1 MSKFINL
8 LIILFFFFAVGIS
21 YAKEPSIESY
31 NYNKCNNEVTF
42 KMLYGVQKN
51 VGGVCSNYEDEI
63 RSGSIYLTVDGT
75 PHQIARMAYSSSS
88 SSIPAGY
95 NKVFQSYG
103 SNSNWV
109 FFDEKY
115 SWVNVTFLERNEH
128 DDDCVAQD
136 GDRYEHY
143 VRVSIAIPEGYSG
156 DGQSISVKISGNW
169 DGSSDFSHES
179 NTESTPTIPK
189 VDTPLELKPECDGV
203 VLKWGQPS
211 FICTNASYLVYRDGA
226 LLNGSSPNNFNTLE
240 YKDYN
245 VTYDDNDDHLYEVK
259 VRFNSRV
266 YDYGR
271 PASVSGNPIKNFD
284 SSDYFESVELST
296 TSLCNR
302 KVRLQWE
309 IDDHVDVDYFVVDRG
324 STDSFDAPIS
334 TTITQTLGTISFDD
348 NQLDFNTDYY
358 YRIKAIDNCG
368 NTTYTKASQTQYV
381 MFEGPPSQPVI
392 EQVNPAT
399 DGTDHA
405 TITWS
410 YPADGTP
417 VDYFQVYRRDQG
429 GAGSARS
436 GQLDAD
442 VFSFVDDGLNNC
454 FEYEYWVVAGKECF
468 DDVSSM
474 RVEQV
479 ISFNTD
485 LNGFD
490 DFSASK
496 YYFNDRVSLEWEV
509 SDDNQASEIVVY
521 RKRAGSEDSP
531 EIIKRL
537 NIQSSTFDDYDTDP
551 GVLYSYGLLAISCPE
566 YKPSKDE
573 IDAMVA
579 DTGVYSE
586 TGIINGKISYE
597 GGNAVE
603 GVRVLA
609 TPSDGENRGVSL
621 SMAGN
626 QLTIP
631 LEQEDENWFP
641 EEWTLSFWFRLHN
654 KSSSQSIMHVAD
666 GTDFIEIKPLEGGT
680 VSFDELEYEE
690 VTQVEGEIDELV
702 GFMLPTGEIKSYVDQ
717 STIAYLHGNNF
728 LEYYKEE
735 IKGVSSGDTL
745 YDFTTSEP
753 WLLKQADQLFL
764 LNEEN
769 TTIAVAD
776 STIGILQGDTVYEA
790 FDSDFV
796 LAFIDNDRLYQANH
810 FNIAYTLGDRYAY
823 IKGNEMIF
831 ASDTTIRAEIID
843 DVVYA
848 DGEPIHL
855 INGQNIFYVSYD
867 HLTDKLVRGKR
878 FARKQPNTTDPAIAF
893 DVMLIEKS
901 ITEEIRKGTQLGLVS
916 TDRTKVF
923 ETTSGFGLI
932 NHLINE
938 TGKLST
944 VVVQDTL
951 VFVPE
956 STPIFDIQGQ
966 TLVNSTSDDVE
977 FVFNA
982 QEDTLYSV
990 VVRAGTVDH
999 MDFVTD
1005 NATGAYI
1012 YYLGESVD
1020 GDRQVY
1026 QAVDNQVSSIE
1037 SRVVDTYSKEAYQ
1050 AEVKLMGGNL
1060 SSLSALLS
1068 PELYLGE
1075 FNNLMLTYNGQEL
1088 VYYVNG
1094 NSIDTVQVT
1103 DLNSLFRKNDQ
1114 QLKFGEYD
1122 GIQDET
1128 LLWSEAK
1135 DSAQVKKDYNRY
1147 LSGGEE
1153 HLVGYWRLDEK
1164 VSTHAFDASYTLDN
1178 TGKKKFNAHHAT
1190 IDLDQWSNIVPEQED
1205 LSFTAFT
1212 DDEGNYSIQ
1221 SIIYAG
1227 SGNNFKL
1234 VPIFGTHRFEPSNKV
1249 LFIGPGQQIQN
1260 EKNFTDRSAFRV
1272 TGTVKFDPKIL
1283 GFATSDDPAAPNCY
1297 VEGVKFYIDNQPVLT
1312 DANFYTTGKD
1322 GRFEIDV
1329 PIGNHTLRVEKDK
1342 HTFALSTWPPTGT
1355 YNFQDE
1361 IHDLVF
1367 YDNTTRTLI
1376 GKVVGGSTEGE
1387 KISGEGTT
1395 VNNIGKAEIKLKSIG
1410 KTCFETI
1417 VETNPITGEYK
1428 VDLPPFR
1435 YNIVDLRVPSQ
1446 EAGFNRELR
1455 KLAES
1460 SIDLSRNDISKD
1472 SVICLENCQV
1482 SNEKIYYHVVRDFV
1496 YREPAQINVFSAT
1509 NSDPNYLGDEQY
1521 DEIFRGENVDVM
1533 GLPYDVYTTN
1543 SVIVWNISI
1552 TEDYYNMD
1560 DPAGVVHY
1568 PDTIRNENVIVDND
1582 MTGQLTEHELSEGYV
1597 RYVFTPSQ
1605 SSILYD
1611 RVNPFESFTKTV
1623 QVRTENGQTWREKT
1637 DLYKGYVFG
1646 GSAENDQRSFY
1657 TVTNEEQ
1664 EYQVVDF
1671 ILRDPPGS
1679 QSYAGLAE
1687 KTKITKVRKSSY
1699 EGGFIHESALSF
1711 GAKNKFEGNTPVL
1724 SWETTDF
1731 KSYAGGRAKTTQTRE
1746 AEEVSV
1752 HFFETDLEF
1761 ETSKD
1766 NKNTGAGSDLFIG
1779 NAMNV
1784 YVSPLYVTRL
1794 VSLETCDSTNIECF
1808 PDISFTIEGD
1818 PYTIG
1823 RQRAIGA
1830 SLEEKETY
1838 FYYTQRQLEQL
1849 IDDLDRDAG
1858 LVDTTSVEGKVTAS
1872 RLKNQS
1878 RIWKSAI
1885 GQNEYEKLIAK
1896 YNLDNNADPDL
1907 NVENI
1912 SFGYGSNIDRKYTVG
1927 VSNSLSSKKAF
1938 STYIGLELNL
1948 EFSFFGVY
1956 THFNLKTGGS
1966 VFASEV
1972 EMAEESSQQE
1982 MHFSLKDD
1990 DPGDQYSVD
1999 VILNNY
2005 PTSSSEGNEL
2015 ANIYDTFLD
2024 GGVPNGFG
2032 QIEDVDAESH
2042 YTPIEKSD
2050 YINPIFITRGGR
2062 TSCPHEPEES
2072 AKYLSYMK
2080 YEWLEDLE
2088 DKGIIDGFSL
2098 REDEPLAFD
2107 IHENSSADYVLNY
2120 GTFQRDQPGFRIEP
2134 RVQSGIPWDGL
2145 KRATFDVYFENLNAE
2160 DTIRTYK
2167 LLVDQRTTGAGPTI
2181 RLDGERFIKGTDIA
2195 LYGGEQ
2201 LKKSITIR
2209 PVVDVY
2215 DYEDIV
2221 VYLVAGCQFDFG
2233 QDLDFQEDIYARDT
2247 LSVYFDPVC
2256 PLATNISP
2264 SENWIINNQ
2273 SEPKLQVEIQ
2283 ETEYYFENHDKI
2295 ILQFKAAYQ
2304 SDEDWVDVVVWSRD
2318 QDEIDTQVAIGED
2331 YRFMPTEQNYIVYD
2345 WDAEAY
2351 NLPDGRYQI
2360 RWYYHCINGLDSFS
2374 TPINGEIDRTS
2385 PHAFGRPSPADG
2397 VLSPNDEIILTLNE
2411 PIESGLVDREFI
2423 SVKGKINGTELTHPV
2438 SIRFSDSESDQVVIP
2453 NIQLKQTPVT
2463 VEMWIKRDEA
2473 FATREQEIFSHGEP
2487 GGTQLSLQLLAG
2499 GKLKLSLND
2508 NELISDSPVSLD
2520 NWSHIAFSID
2530 PNENKAALYHNA
2542 TLVGFKENFVAMH
2555 YAIGSLVLGGQ
2566 GATSLTANVHEF
2578 RLWNKYKTAADLA
2591 QNFYKDLVGREAGLL
2606 GYWQLNEGSG
2616 DLAEDKVQA
2625 RHAQVEA
2632 AWWAEPASMSFD
2644 FDGSNQ
2650 VELPSTAFL
2659 NDEDFTVEFWFKISG
2674 TSSSDSLTL
2683 MSNGQSEGLDWEIS
2697 INTYGQMV
2705 LLHNGSFYMLSDQSL
2720 FDEKWHHFALVVN
2733 RVGQTKAYVDKKV
2746 SATFA
2751 AEFFSGFG
2759 GPKVVLG
2766 ARLSYSSFGNELLT
2780 KRFSGQVDEFRIWRM
2795 AKQTEQIERLANHKL
2810 EGNEFGLVRYLPFE
2824 DYDEF
2829 LRISQGTLSCFDEY
2843 ELGEE
2848 ATSNHE
2854 LFSVENPGII
2864 LKPYETPV
2872 YFDYSV
2878 NGDKII
2884 ITLDEEN
2891 PATIENCI
2899 LDISVSNLIDQNGN
2913 VMNSP
2918 VTWSVFVDRN
2928 QVTWEERVVSIE
2940 KEIGESLKFKSKLV
2954 NTGGEI
2960 QNFTI
2965 DNLPTWLSAVPSFGA
2980 VSPNSDQEIE
2990 FTVNSGL
2997 NIGHYE
3003 QPLHLRTDFGFNE
3016 SLLLNLKVSQKLP
3029 EDWTFVPEDFQ
3040 YSMSFIGQ
3048 VMIKDV
3054 YSIDEEDRV
3063 GVFVNNEMRGMA
3075 QLQYQEVYDSY
3086 QVFLSAYSNS
3096 PSIGET
3102 LDFRIWD
3109 ASEGKVLTS
3118 IEIPEIDENPV
3129 AFVQNEIFGTPSS
3142 PITFLSENKV
3152 LFTIDK
3158 PQGWKWVSFNL
3169 DSDDLKRT
3177 RNLFE
3182 GEDLSDGDRFLSMQN
3197 VDVYDRTSDLWIG
3210 GLAGDNLA
3218 PSAGGLELS
3227 EAYRIYSDKPIEIK
3241 LSGKPV
3247 ETLSRSIHLYSPT
3260 SLVKSRMWN
3269 WMAFLGQE
3277 NMEINEALASLQPSD
3292 GDIIKSQYAF
3302 AIYDPVLKWIGNL
3315 EFLAPGQGYM
3325 IRVAEDQ
3332 LLTFPQTGLIN
3343 GRSMTS
3349 AVSAYYEEVNFDPH
3363 LYRENMN
3370 MVVKIVGLDINKA
3383 TPVLEVYHKGELRG
3397 TAKVKEVNGEQLYY
3411 LTVYGN
3417 QDERLDYHVSYD
3429 GHSYPLQETNS
3440 FEPASVMGSK
3450 QDPIIMSYI
3459 DNENINLGLQAFP
3472 NPFENKVKFVFELD
3486 DQGFTELRVFSLD
3499 GRILLDREFI
3509 GNSHEVVEFD
3519 WDGTDDFGSALPSGT
3534 YLVRFHS
3541 SDLEKGQLI
3550 IKE

>member
-1 MSKFINL
+1 MKKLFSALAIVFL
-8 LIILFFFFAVGIS
+8 SLISLSRLDA
-21 YAKEPSIESY
+21 
-31 NYNKCNNEVTF
+31 
-42 KMLYGVQKN
+42 
-51 VGGVCSNYEDEI
+51 
-63 RSGSIYLTVDGT
+63 
-75 PHQIARMAYSSSS
+75 
-88 SSIPAGY
+88 
-95 NKVFQSYG
+95 QS
-103 SNSNWV
+103 
-109 FFDEKY
+109 F
-115 SWVNVTFLERNEH
+115 
-128 DDDCVAQD
+128 
-136 GDRYEHY
+136 
-143 VRVSIAIPEGYSG
+143 
-156 DGQSISVKISGNW
+156 
-169 DGSSDFSHES
+169 SDFSYDQCKNQVKFKMQISSHYHGVGACGSASYADEYHNGNIDIVVNGSTHKRIFDLSWENGHKQKTGWQAVHVSGEANRTVYFRKASGISASISSSYNSEGGIYCGLLHTYGHKRQYYVDVTIDLPADVTGEGQTIRAFFEGHWDSDTGNYRSWES
-179 NTESTPTIPK
+179 EQKQTPNIPR
-189 VDTPLELKPECDGV
+189 VANQLELKSECDGV
-203 VLKWGQPS
+203 SLKWGKPS
-211 FICTNASYLVYRDGA
+211 FTCTNASYLVYRDGV
-226 LLNGSSPNNFNTLE
+226 LLNGANPNDFNTLE

-245 VTYDDNDDHLYEVK
+245 VAYDDNDDHDYEVK

-266 YDYGR
+266 YDYGL
-271 PASVSGNPIKNFD
+271 PTSVSGNPIKNFD

-296 TSLCNR
+296 TSLCNQA
-302 KVRLQWE
+302 VRLQWE
-309 IDDHVDVDYFVVDRG
+309 IDDHVDVDYFVVERG
-324 STDSFDAPIS
+324 LTDNFDTPIS
-334 TTITQTLGTISFDD
+334 TTITQTFGTISFDD

-358 YRIKAIDNCG
+358 YRIRAVDNCG
-368 NTTYTKASQTQYV
+368 NVTYTKASQTQYV

-392 EQVNPAT
+392 DQVNPAT
-399 DGTDHA
+399 DGTDQA
-405 TITWS
+405 TITWT
-410 YPADGTP
+410 YPEDGTP

-429 GAGSARS
+429 GSGSARS
-436 GQLDAD
+436 EKLDAD

-468 DDVSSM
+468 DDASSM
-474 RVEQV
+474 RIEQV

-485 LNGFD
+485 LNGFK
-490 DFSASK
+490 DFAVSK

-521 RKRAGSEDSP
+521 RKRAGSDDSP

-537 NIQSSTFDDYDTDP
+537 DIQSSTFDDYDTDP
-551 GVLYSYGLLAISCPE
+551 GVLYRYGLLAISCPE

-573 IDAMVA
+573 IDAMVT

-586 TGIINGKISYE
+586 TGIINGKITYE

-621 SMAGN
+621 SMSGN
-626 QLTIP
+626 QLAIP
-631 LEQEDENWFP
+631 LENEEDNWFP
-641 EEWTLSFWFRLHN
+641 DEWTLSFWFRLHD
-654 KSSSQSIMHVAD
+654 KSSAQTIMNVSD
-666 GTDFIEIKPLEGGT
+666 GTDFLEIKPLEGSQ
-680 VSFDELEYEE
+680 VSFDELEYSQ
-690 VTQVEGEIDELV
+690 VTNIVGGVDELV
-702 GFMLPTGEIKSYVDQ
+702 GFMLPTGEIKSYRDQ
-717 STIAYLHGNNF
+717 STIGHLNGDDF
-728 LEYYKEE
+728 LEYSKEE
-735 IKGVSSGDTL
+735 IKGVASGDTI
-745 YDFTTSEP
+745 YDFTNREP
-753 WLLKQADQLFL
+753 WLLRQAEQWFE
-764 LNEEN
+764 LNEKN

-776 STIGILQGDTVYEA
+776 STLGVLQGDTVYEA

-796 LAFIDNDRLYQANH
+796 LAFIDNDKLYQAKH
-810 FNIAYTLGDRYAY
+810 FNISYNLGDQYAF
-823 IKGNEMIF
+823 IKDNEMVFSNDI
-831 ASDTTIRAEIID
+831 TIKAEIID

-855 INGQNIFYVSYD
+855 IIGQNIFYVSFD
-867 HLTDKLVRGKR
+867 HLTNKLVRGRR
-878 FARKQPNTTDPAIAF
+878 FARKIPNTTDSEIAF

-901 ITEEIRKGTQLGLVS
+901 ITEEIRKGSLLGLMS
-916 TDRTKVF
+916 SDRTKVF
-923 ETTSGFGLI
+923 ETTSGLGLI
-932 NHLINE
+932 SHLIDE
-938 TGKLST
+938 TGT
-944 VVVQDTL
+944 VATAVYEDAT

-956 STPIFDIQGQ
+956 STASFNSQGH
-966 TLVNSTSDDVE
+966 TLIGSSGITE
-977 FVFNA
+977 FVFSTD
-982 QEDTLYSV
+982 QDTLYSV
-990 VVRAGTVDH
+990 RLREGTLDDT
-999 MDFVTD
+999 DFVTD
-1005 NATGAYI
+1005 NATGEYL
-1012 YYLGESVD
+1012 YYLGETTN

-1026 QAVDNQVSSIE
+1026 KAVDEAVTSVVSH
-1037 SRVVDTYSKEAYQ
+1037 VVDTYTKEAFQ
-1050 AEVKLMGGNL
+1050 AEVKVLGGSL
-1060 SSLSALLS
+1060 SSPASLVS
-1068 PELYLGE
+1068 PELYLNE
-1075 FNNLMLTYNGQEL
+1075 YNNLMLTYDGDQL
-1088 VYYVNG
+1088 IYFVNG
-1094 NSIDTVQVT
+1094 NSIDTVEVAN
-1103 DLNSLFRKNDQ
+1103 LNNLFDRDDQ
-1114 QLKFGEYD
+1114 ILTFGSYD

-1135 DSAQVKKDYNRY
+1135 DSLQVKKDFNRY
-1147 LSGGEE
+1147 LSGGEK

-1164 VSTHAFDASYTLDN
+1164 VSTHAFDASYTLDH
-1178 TGKKKFNAHHAT
+1178 TGKKKFNRHHGT
-1190 IDLDQWSNIVPEQED
+1190 IDLDEWSNVVPEQED

-1212 DDEGNYSIQ
+1212 DQDGNYSIQ

-1234 VPIFGTHRFEPSNKV
+1234 VPTLGTHRFEPSNKV

-1260 EKNFTDRSAFRV
+1260 EKDFTDRSAFKV

-1283 GFATSDDPAAPNCY
+1283 GFTTSDDPAAPNCY

-1342 HTFALSTWPPTGT
+1342 HSFALDTWPPTGS

-1361 IHDLVF
+1361 VHDLVF

-1376 GKVVGGSTEGE
+1376 GKVVGGSTEGA
-1387 KISGEGTT
+1387 KTTGEGTAL
-1395 VNNIGKAEIKLKSIG
+1395 NNIGKAQIKLKSIG
-1410 KTCFETI
+1410 KSCFETI
-1417 VETNPITGEYK
+1417 VETHPMTGEYK

-1435 YNIVDLRVPSQ
+1435 YNVVDLSVPSQ
-1446 EAGFNRELR
+1446 EADFNRELR
-1455 KLAES
+1455 RLAEA
-1460 SIDLSRNDISKD
+1460 SIDLSRNDIVKD
-1472 SVICLENCQV
+1472 SVICLENCEV
-1482 SNEKIYYHVVRDFV
+1482 ANEKIYYHLVRDFV

-1509 NSDPNYLGDEQY
+1509 NSDPNYLGDQLY
-1521 DEIFRGENVDVM
+1521 DEIFRGENVDVQ

-1543 SVIVWNISI
+1543 SVIVWDISI
-1552 TEDYYNMD
+1552 TEDYYNKD
-1560 DPAGVVHY
+1560 DPTEVIHY
-1568 PDTIRNENVIVDND
+1568 PDTIRNEKVTVDND
-1582 MTGQLTEHELSEGYV
+1582 MTGQTTEHDLSEGFV
-1597 RYVFTPSQ
+1597 RYTFSPSQ

-1611 RVNPFESFTKTV
+1611 RVNPFESFTKTI
-1623 QVRTENGQTWREKT
+1623 QVRSENGQTWRDKGNI
-1637 DLYKGYVFG
+1637 YKGYVFG

-1657 TVTNEEQ
+1657 TVTNEGQ

-1731 KSYAGGRAKTTQTRE
+1731 KSYAGPRAKTTQTRE

-1808 PDISFTIEGD
+1808 TDINFTIEGD

-1858 LVDTTSVEGKVTAS
+1858 LVDTTSLEGKVTAS
-1872 RLKNQS
+1872 RLRNQS

-1907 NVENI
+1907 SAENI
-1912 SFGYGSNIDRKYTVG
+1912 SFGYGSNVDRKYTVG

-2005 PTSSSEGNEL
+2005 PTSFSEGNEL
-2015 ANIYDTFLD
+2015 ANIYDTFQD
-2024 GGVPNGFG
+2024 GRLPNGFG
-2032 QIEDVDAESH
+2032 QIDDVDAESH
-2042 YTPIEKSD
+2042 YTPVDKSD

-2080 YEWLEDLE
+2080 YEWLQDLE
-2088 DKGIIDGFSL
+2088 SKGIINGFSL
-2098 REDEPLAFD
+2098 SEKEPLAYD
-2107 IHENSSADYVLNY
+2107 IHENSNADYVLNY

-2160 DTIRTYK
+2160 DTVRTYK

-2181 RLDGERFIKGTDIA
+2181 RLDGERFVKGTDIA

-2221 VYLVAGCQFDFG
+2221 IYLVAGCQFDFG

-2256 PLATNISP
+2256 PMATNISP

-2304 SDEDWVDVVVWSRD
+2304 SDEDWVDAVVWSRD

-2345 WDAEAY
+2345 WDVEAY

-2360 RWYYHCINGLDSFS
+2360 RWYYHCSNGLESFS
-2374 TPINGEIDRTS
+2374 VPINGEIDRTS

-2438 SIRFSDSESDQVVIP
+2438 SVRFSDSESDQVVIH
-2453 NIQLKQTPVT
+2453 NIQLKQMPVT

-2473 FATREQEIFSHGEP
+2473 FATREQEIFSHSEP
-2487 GGTQLSLQLLAG
+2487 GGTQLSLRLLAG

-2508 NELISDSPVSLD
+2508 NELISDNPVSLE

-2530 PNENKAALYHNA
+2530 PNDNKAALYHNA
-2542 TLVGFKENFVAMH
+2542 TLVGFDENFVAMH
-2555 YAIGSLVLGGQ
+2555 YATGPLVLGGQ
-2566 GATSLTANVHEF
+2566 GATSLTANMHEF
-2578 RLWNKYKTAADLA
+2578 RLWNKYRTAANLA

-2606 GYWQLNEGSG
+2606 GYWPLNEGSG

-2632 AWWAEPASMSFD
+2632 DWWAVPASMSFD
-2644 FDGSNQ
+2644 FNGSNQ

-2659 NDEDFTVEFWFKISG
+2659 HDEDFTVEFWFKISG
-2674 TSSSDSLTL
+2674 TSSLDSLTL
-2683 MSNGQSEGLDWEIS
+2683 MSNGQSEGLDWEIFV
-2697 INTYGQMV
+2697 NTHGQME
-2705 LLHNGSFYMLSDQSL
+2705 LLHNGSFYMLSDQPL

-2759 GPKVVLG
+2759 GPKVLLG

-2795 AKQTEQIERLANHKL
+2795 AKQTEQIERLANYKL
-2810 EGNEFGLVRYLPFE
+2810 EGNEFGLVRYMPFE
-2824 DYDEF
+2824 EYDEF
-2829 LRISQGTLSCFDEY
+2829 LRISQGTLSCLGEY

-2848 ATSNHE
+2848 ATSNHAS
-2854 LFSVENPGII
+2854 FSVENPGII

-2891 PATIENCI
+2891 PATVENCI

-2940 KEIGESLKFKSKLV
+2940 KEVGEPLKFKSKLV

-2965 DNLPTWLSAVPSFGA
+2965 DNLPTWLSAVPSFGT

-3016 SLLLNLKVSQKLP
+3016 SLLLNLKVSKKLP

-3040 YSMSFIGQ
+3040 YTMSFIGQ

-3086 QVFLSAYSNS
+3086 QVFLAVYSNS
-3096 PSIGET
+3096 PASAEV

-3109 ASEGKVLTS
+3109 ASEGKVLTD
-3118 IEIPEIDENPV
+3118 IEIPEITPNPIT
-3129 AFVQNEIFGTPSS
+3129 FIQNEIYGTPLS
-3142 PITFLSENKV
+3142 PVTFLSENKL
-3152 LFTIDK
+3152 LFAMDIPK
-3158 PQGWKWVSFNL
+3158 GWKWVSFNL
-3169 DSDDLKRT
+3169 DSEDLHRT

-3182 GEDLSDGDRFLSMQN
+3182 GEVLSDGDRLLSQEA
-3197 VDVYDRTSDLWIG
+3197 VDIYDAENDLWIG
-3210 GLAGDNLA
+3210 SLAGDNLP
-3218 PSAGGLELS
+3218 PSEGGLELA
-3227 EAYRIYSDKPIEIK
+3227 EAYRIYSSHPIQLQI
-3241 LSGKPV
+3241 SGKPV
-3247 ETLSRSIHLYSPT
+3247 ETLSHPIQLYSPT
-3260 SLVKSRMWN
+3260 STIKARRWN
-3269 WMAFLGQE
+3269 WIGFLGQD
-3277 NMEINEALASLQPSD
+3277 NMEVNEALASLHPSD

-3315 EFLAPGQGYM
+3315 EFLTPGQGYM
-3325 IRVAEDQ
+3325 IQVAEDQ
-3332 LLTFPQTGLIN
+3332 LLTFPQSGLIN
-3343 GRSMTS
+3343 GRSMAS
-3349 AVSAYYEEVNFDPH
+3349 EVVAFYDEVSFDPH

-3370 MVVKIVGLDINKA
+3370 MVVQVVGVDENKN
-3383 TPVLEVYHKGELRG
+3383 TPVLEVYHQDELRG
-3397 TAKVKEVNGEQLYY
+3397 VSEISEGLYY

-3417 QDERLDYHVSYD
+3417 QEEELDYRIRVD
-3429 GHSYPLQETNS
+3429 GNSYPLQETYG
-3440 FEPASVMGSK
+3440 FASSKVRGSK
-3450 QDPIIMSYI
+3450 NDPVILSYI

-3472 NPFENKVKFVFELD
+3472 NPFNNNVKFVFELD
-3486 DQGFTELRVFSLD
+3486 EQGFTELRVFSLD
-3499 GRILLDREFI
+3499 GKILLDREFI
-3509 GNSHEVVEFD
+3509 GNSYEEVEFD
-3519 WDGTDDFGSALPSGT
+3519 WDGTDDYGIALTSGT

-3541 SDLEKGQLI
+3541 SDLEKGQLL
-3550 IKE
+3550 IKQ